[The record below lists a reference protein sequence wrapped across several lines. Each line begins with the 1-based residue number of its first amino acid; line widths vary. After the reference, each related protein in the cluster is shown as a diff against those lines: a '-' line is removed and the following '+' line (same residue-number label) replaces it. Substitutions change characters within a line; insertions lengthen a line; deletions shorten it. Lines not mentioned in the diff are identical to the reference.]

1 MYVSL
6 RLMPSLSEARGQST
20 DKRPLRPRSERA
32 WALLQEAD
40 TQRGPG
46 LNQIR
51 EAMHHEA

>member
-51 EAMHHEA
+51 EAVHHEA

>member
-20 DKRPLRPRSERA
+20 NERPRRPRSERA

-40 TQRGPG
+40 THRGPG

-51 EAMHHEA
+51 EAVHHEA